1 MNGALVA
8 GLLMTAGVTP
18 AGSIVPEPDD
28 FRLQAIRKAAGE
40 QNWPFVAESGML
52 GCAEML
58 GERVVYFIPGDE
70 MERAYNIDI
79 NLFAMSVANIGIT
92 NVLAPYED
100 SAQLLYRLVPF
111 VTMGQRL
118 CDQEPGTLVTEPEL

>member
-1 MNGALVA
+1 MNGALLA
-8 GLLMTAGVTP
+8 GLLMTAGVVP
-18 AGSIVPEPDD
+18 AGSIMPEPDD
-28 FRLQAIRKAAGE
+28 FRFQTISKTAGE
-40 QNWPFVAESGML
+40 KNWPFVAESGML

-58 GERVVYFIPGDE
+58 GERVVYFIPGDD
-70 MERAYNIDI
+70 MGRAYHIDI
-79 NLFAMSVANIGIT
+79 NLLAMSVANIGIT
-92 NVLAPYED
+92 DVLAPYDD

>member
-1 MNGALVA
+1 
-8 GLLMTAGVTP
+8 
-18 AGSIVPEPDD
+18 
-28 FRLQAIRKAAGE
+28 
-40 QNWPFVAESGML
+40 
-52 GCAEML
+52 ML
-58 GERVVYFIPGDE
+58 GERVVYFIPGDN

-79 NLFAMSVANIGIT
+79 NLFAMSVANVGIT
-92 NVLAPYED
+92 DVLAPYED

>member
-1 MNGALVA
+1 MNVALAA
-8 GLLMTAGVTP
+8 GLLMTAGVMP
-18 AGSIVPEPDD
+18 VGSIIPEPDD
-28 FRLQAIRKAAGE
+28 LRLQSIRKAAGE
-40 QNWPFVAESGML
+40 QNWPFVAERGML
-52 GCAEML
+52 GCVEML

-79 NLFAMSVANIGIT
+79 NLLAMSVANLGIT

-111 VTMGQRL
+111 VSMGQRL
-118 CDQEPGTLVTEPEL
+118 CDQEPGTFVTEPEL